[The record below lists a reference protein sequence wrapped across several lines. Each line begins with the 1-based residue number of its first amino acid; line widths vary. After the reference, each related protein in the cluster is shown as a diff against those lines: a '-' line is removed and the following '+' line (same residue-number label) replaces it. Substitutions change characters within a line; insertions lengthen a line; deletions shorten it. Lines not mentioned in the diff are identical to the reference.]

1 MIKKK
6 DEKKEKAAFI
16 CVKDTIDGAY
26 PSLVLGINAAR
37 QGMESKIFYSFMGLN
52 MVLKGGAGRAKFFPP
67 GVMGAIPGMSS
78 IATGMMKK
86 KIDKANIPSL
96 AELQEMAQLE
106 GVELIACKMTVDMME
121 IDESKLADGVT
132 VLTAEDFLKYAKDAK
147 ICLFT

>member
-1 MIKKK
+1 MGQEK
-6 DEKKEKAAFI
+6 DKAGFI
-16 CVKDTIDGAY
+16 CVKDTLDGAY

-52 MVLKGGAGRAKFFPP
+52 LVLKGGAARAKFIPP
-67 GVMGAIPGMSS
+67 GVMGAIPGMST

-96 AELQEMAQLE
+96 AELQEVAQIE
-106 GVELIACKMTVDMME
+106 EVELIACKMTIDMME
-121 IDESKLADGVT
+121 IEEDKLVEGVS
-132 VLTAEDFLKYAKDAK
+132 VWNAEDFLKYATDCK

>member
-1 MIKKK
+1 ME
-6 DEKKEKAAFI
+6 EKKEKAAFI
-16 CVKDTIDGAY
+16 CVKDTLDGAY
-26 PSLVLGINAAR
+26 PSLVLAINAAR

-52 MVLKGGAGRAKFFPP
+52 MVLKGGAERARFIPP
-67 GVMGAIPGMSS
+67 GVMGAIPGMST

-121 IDESKLADGVT
+121 IDESKLIEGAV
-132 VLTAEDFLKYAKDAK
+132 VWTAEDFIRYAKGCK

>member
-1 MIKKK
+1 MNA
-6 DEKKEKAAFI
+6 EKEKAAFI
-16 CVKDTIDGAY
+16 CVKDTLDGAY

-37 QGMESKIFYSFMGLN
+37 QGMESKIFYSFMGMNLV
-52 MVLKGGAGRAKFFPP
+52 MAGGAERAKFIPP
-67 GVMGAIPGMSS
+67 GTMGAVPGMTT

-106 GVELIACKMTVDMME
+106 GVELIACQMTIDMME
-121 IDESKLADGVT
+121 IDESKLIDDV
-132 VLTAEDFLKYAKDAK
+132 VVWTAEDFLKFARDCK

>member
-1 MIKKK
+1 ME
-6 DEKKEKAAFI
+6 DKKEKAAFI

-52 MVLKGGAGRAKFFPP
+52 MVVTGGAQRAKFIPP
-67 GVMGAIPGMSS
+67 GVMGAIPGMST

-96 AELQEMAQLE
+96 AELQEMAQIE

-121 IDESKLADGVT
+121 INEDKLLEGV
-132 VLTAEDFLKYAKDAK
+132 VVWTAEDFLKYATDCK